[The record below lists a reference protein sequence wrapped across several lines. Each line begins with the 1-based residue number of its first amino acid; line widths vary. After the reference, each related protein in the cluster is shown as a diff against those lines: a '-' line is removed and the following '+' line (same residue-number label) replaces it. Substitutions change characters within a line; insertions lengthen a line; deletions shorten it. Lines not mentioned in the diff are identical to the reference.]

1 MFFNLV
7 AELKR
12 HKYSQKGLAEYI
24 GISENS
30 MNNKMNG
37 RTQFTLRE
45 IKAIQK
51 VFDRCTLEYL
61 FEEK

>member
-24 GISENS
+24 GISGSS

-51 VFDRCTLEYL
+51 VFD
-61 FEEK
+61 

>member
-7 AELKR
+7 AELKK

-24 GISENS
+24 GISGNS

-51 VFDRCTLEYL
+51 VFDGCTLEYL